1 MYEGKRR
8 ILTYGTFDLL
18 HVGHVRLLQRAA
30 ALGDEL
36 IVGVSTDDFN
46 VIKGKSAQYSYADR
60 AEIVAALSCV
70 DEVIAEESWEQ
81 KADDIARLGVDALV
95 MGSDWEGDERF
106 ADLDGL
112 CDLVFL
118 PRTEGISTT
127 SIKDDLS
134 KGA

>member
-1 MYEGKRR
+1 MREGKRR

-46 VIKGKSAQYSYADR
+46 SIKGKSAQYPYQDR
-60 AEIVAALSCV
+60 AEIVAALTCV
-70 DEVIAEESWEQ
+70 DEVIAEENWEQ
-81 KADDIARLGVDALV
+81 KADDIRRLDIDALV
-95 MGSDWEGDERF
+95 MGSDWEDDERF
-106 ADLDGL
+106 AHL
-112 CDLVFL
+112 CDLCELVFL